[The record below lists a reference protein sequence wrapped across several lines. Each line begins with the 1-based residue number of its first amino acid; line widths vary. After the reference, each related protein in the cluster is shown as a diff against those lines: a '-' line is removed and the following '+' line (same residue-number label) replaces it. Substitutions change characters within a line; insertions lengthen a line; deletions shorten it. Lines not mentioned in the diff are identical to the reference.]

1 LIGPTAINLMLFA
14 ADQRWGS
21 MTRTHFAA
29 LRSNQPIPSD
39 AGCAGAQPQNRKPSP
54 PCQATETDSQRLVQP
69 RIGRSGTDLAERPPG
84 SPQFEQRGPI
94 MSELTSERARK
105 VLEKCA
111 LFRALGER
119 ERIELAAHAQP
130 RNFAANQPIF
140 HLGEPGYSMMG
151 VVVGTVRIS
160 LPTPKGRD
168 VILADLSA
176 GELFGEIALLD
187 GKPRSANATALTN
200 CELLVLERRDVL
212 PFLERSPTA
221 CLNLMQMLC
230 ARVRRSD
237 ERMAEIAFFDLPARL
252 ARVLLRYPAQGRG
265 PPRLSLSQR
274 ELAEMSGSTRENVNR
289 CLRDWQRQGIL
300 DLKNRWTIVLKPEAL
315 HALEESF

>member
-1 LIGPTAINLMLFA
+1 M
-14 ADQRWGS
+14 
-21 MTRTHFAA
+21 H
-29 LRSNQPIPSD
+29 
-39 AGCAGAQPQNRKPSP
+39 
-54 PCQATETDSQRLVQP
+54 P
-69 RIGRSGTDLAERPPG
+69 RIGGPDADLTKRPPH
-84 SPQFEQRGPI
+84 SPVDHQGAI
-94 MSELTSERARK
+94 MSDLTSERARK
-105 VLEKCA
+105 VLERCA

-130 RNFAANQPIF
+130 RMFTANQPVF

-151 VVVGTVRIS
+151 VVVGSVRIW

-168 VILADLSA
+168 IILADLSA

-187 GKPRSANATALTN
+187 GKARSANATALTN

-252 ARVLLRYPAQGRG
+252 ARVLLRYPAVGRG
-265 PPRLSLSQR
+265 PPKLSLSQR

-315 HALEESF
+315 HAIEQTF

>member
-14 ADQRWGS
+14 GDEWWAS
-21 MTRTHFAA
+21 MTGTLSAI
-29 LRSNQPIPSD
+29 LRSHEPIPNE
-39 AGCAGAQPQNRKPSP
+39 AGCAPAQPRDEQASP
-54 PCQATETDSQRLVQP
+54 PWQATRADRQPPMHP
-69 RIGRSGTDLAERPPG
+69 RIGGPDADLTKRPPH
-84 SPQFEQRGPI
+84 SPVDHQGAI
-94 MSELTSERARK
+94 MSDLTSERARK
-105 VLEKCA
+105 VLERCA

-130 RNFAANQPIF
+130 RMFTANQPVF

-151 VVVGTVRIS
+151 VVVGSVRIW

-168 VILADLSA
+168 IILADLSA

-187 GKPRSANATALTN
+187 GKARSANATALTN

-252 ARVLLRYPAQGRG
+252 ARVLLRYPAVGRG
-265 PPRLSLSQR
+265 PPKLSLSQR

-315 HALEESF
+315 HAIEQTF

>member
-1 LIGPTAINLMLFA
+1 
-14 ADQRWGS
+14 
-21 MTRTHFAA
+21 MTDV
-29 LRSNQPIPSD
+29 S
-39 AGCAGAQPQNRKPSP
+39 
-54 PCQATETDSQRLVQP
+54 
-69 RIGRSGTDLAERPPG
+69 
-84 SPQFEQRGPI
+84 
-94 MSELTSERARK
+94 SERARK
-105 VLEKCA
+105 VLERCA
-111 LFRALGER
+111 LFRALGEP
-119 ERIELAAHAQP
+119 ERIDLAAYARP
-130 RNFAANQPIF
+130 RTFAANQPIF

-151 VVVGTVRIS
+151 IVVGTVRIW

-168 VILADLSA
+168 VILADLPA
-176 GELFGEIALLD
+176 GDLFGEVALLD

-221 CLNLMQMLC
+221 CLNLMQLLC
-230 ARVRRSD
+230 GRIRRSD

-289 CLRDWQRQGIL
+289 CLRDWQRHGIL
-300 DLKNRWTIVLKPEAL
+300 ELKNRWTIILKPEAL
-315 HALEESF
+315 HALEEIY

>member
-1 LIGPTAINLMLFA
+1 MAVNLMLFA
-14 ADQRWGS
+14 GEEWWDTMIDTHSA
-21 MTRTHFAA
+21 TLRT
-29 LRSNQPIPSD
+29 NKPILSD
-39 AGCAGAQPQNRKPSP
+39 AGCALAQPR
-54 PCQATETDSQRLVQP
+54 
-69 RIGRSGTDLAERPPG
+69 GSGADLAKRPPG
-84 SPQFEQRGPI
+84 SPVEQEVDHLGAI
-94 MSELTSERARK
+94 MSDLNSERARK
-105 VLEKCA
+105 VLERCA

-119 ERIELAAHAQP
+119 ERIDLAAHAQP
-130 RNFAANQPIF
+130 RTFAANQPIF

-151 VVVGTVRIS
+151 VVVGAVRIW

-168 VILADLSA
+168 IILADLSA

-187 GKPRSANATALTN
+187 GKARSANATALTN

-252 ARVLLRYPAQGRG
+252 ARVLLRYPAQGRA
-265 PPRLSLSQR
+265 PSKLSLSQR

-300 DLKNRWTIVLKPEAL
+300 DLKNRWTIVLRPEAL
-315 HALEESF
+315 QALEETF